1 MVPLIPG
8 FRATTKTKAFALNA
22 LVSAVV
28 IVLTIQVKASL
39 DGVFDKDAPR
49 KRISLTSLLL
59 TFVIC
64 FIVAFVSYGIMFL
77 LFGYGG
83 GMLIEGA

>member
-1 MVPLIPG
+1 MVPLIPD
-8 FRATTKTKAFALNA
+8 FRATNKAKAFALNA

-49 KRISLTSLLL
+49 KRISLASLSL

-64 FIVAFVSYGIMFL
+64 FIAACVSYGIMFL

-83 GMLIEGA
+83 GMLVEGA

>member
-22 LVSAVV
+22 LVSAIV
-28 IVLTIQVKASL
+28 IVLTIQVKATL

-49 KRISLTSLLL
+49 KQISFGSLSLTFL
-59 TFVIC
+59 VC
-64 FIVAFVSYGIMFL
+64 FIAAFATYWIMFV

-83 GMLIEGA
+83 GMLVEGV